1 MNMLIGGGVGGRFS
15 RPIFGITAYENRILQ
30 NDEHKYFWQDS
41 KYCIDNNIYL
51 IVNIDTYLTG
61 GRWQPT
67 NEDLRQFTINTKTR
81 LKSLGATKSNCRF
94 TVDNESNEYCD
105 FNYYMN
111 MVRVI
116 HDALNGDFELGAGN
130 FHTTKIDWYEALAMQ
145 YIGGH
150 YEILDFHMQDGLDS
164 ESDIDNYIKFML
176 MLKQV
181 YNLRIAVT
189 EGNNFYNVSTANGHE
204 LLKYQINKADEIGA
218 EQFCFP
224 YVNWTSN
231 NEESHEGMS
240 YCVNDR
246 WVTDYWNN
254 MVNLIISKKPTQRSE
269 DGMILPSTK
278 LGSTGYLAELVEELL
293 IVLGYDIGKIDGV
306 FNSTDVTE
314 LKKFQYAIKG
324 KYPNIDVDGICGRKC
339 YFYLIEELED
349 PIVRDEYF
357 RKINIYASPV
367 K

>member
-1 MNMLIGGGVGGRFS
+1 
-15 RPIFGITAYENRILQ
+15 
-30 NDEHKYFWQDS
+30 
-41 KYCIDNNIYL
+41 
-51 IVNIDTYLTG
+51 
-61 GRWQPT
+61 
-67 NEDLRQFTINTKTR
+67 
-81 LKSLGATKSNCRF
+81 
-94 TVDNESNEYCD
+94 
-105 FNYYMN
+105 
-111 MVRVI
+111 
-116 HDALNGDFELGAGN
+116 
-130 FHTTKIDWYEALAMQ
+130 
-145 YIGGH
+145 
-150 YEILDFHMQDGLDS
+150 MQDGLDS

-231 NEESHEGMS
+231 NEESHEGMA

-254 MVNLIISKKPTQRSE
+254 MINLIISKKPTQRSV

-278 LGSTGYLAELVEELL
+278 LGTTGYLAELVEELL
-293 IVLGYDIGKIDGV
+293 TVLGYDIPAIDGV
-306 FNSTDVTE
+306 FNSVDVTE
-314 LKKFQYAIKG
+314 LKKFQYAIKD
-324 KYPNIDVDGICGRKC
+324 KYPNIDIDGICGRKC
-339 YFYLIEELED
+339 YFYLIEEITDSIE
-349 PIVRDEYF
+349 RDEYF